1 MNEMTDQTVQ
11 SYKEVAFSALR
22 EGDLNDAPERILSSV
37 LKVFVRD
44 PDSFKYSEIGSI
56 VRALDEIGFF
66 RFRNA
71 VYDLADT
78 LGVSRVTIYKYL
90 NKR

>member
-1 MNEMTDQTVQ
+1 MTDQNVQ
-11 SYKEVAFSALR
+11 LYKEVALSALR

-44 PDSFKYSEIGSI
+44 PDLYKYSEIGSI

-90 NKR
+90 NRR